1 MSNQIV
7 PQFDQKAILEAM
19 MNPLGSLNLSPTE
32 TKMLFFR
39 HLGAEYAQSAKRG
52 RVPYANQLVKA
63 GTAFGG
69 LGGGTDP
76 LMMILLMGMFKDKKD
91 LKDPN
96 DITPEPE
103 VKADVGDVLNKV
115 LDRLDAIE
123 AKVGAGA

>member
-1 MSNQIV
+1 MSDPVTNFGPQQIM
-7 PQFDQKAILEAM
+7 EAL

-52 RVPYANQLVKA
+52 RVPYASQLVKA

-69 LGGGTDP
+69 LGGGMDP
-76 LMMILLMGMFKDKKD
+76 MMMLMFSQMFN
-91 LKDPN
+91 PQPPAPPAAN
-96 DITPEPE
+96 ADI
-103 VKADVGDVLNKV
+103 DSVLVVV

-123 AKVGAGA
+123 AKIGAGA

>member
-7 PQFDQKAILEAM
+7 PQFDQKAIFEAM
-19 MNPLGSLNLSPTE
+19 LNPLGSLNLTPTE
-32 TKMLFFR
+32 TKLLFFR
-39 HLGAEYAQSAKRG
+39 HLGAEYNVAAKRG

-69 LGGGTDP
+69 LGGGMDP
-76 LMMILLMGMFKDKKD
+76 MMMLMFSHMFN
-91 LKDPN
+91 PQPPAPPAGPSA
-96 DITPEPE
+96 DI
-103 VKADVGDVLNKV
+103 DSVLVAV